1 MIRVGQGYDVHAFEE
16 GDVKT
21 VGGVTP
27 GDVTS
32 GGVTLGGVRI
42 PFDKSL
48 NAHSDGDVLIHA
60 LCDALLG
67 AAALGDIGRHF
78 PDTDPRYHNISSVE
92 LLRDVM
98 AMLEDRGWQFCN
110 GDMTIIAEAPKIA
123 PHVAAMI
130 NMLSEAIGCQQVQL
144 NIKATTTEKLGFTG
158 RGEGIA
164 CQAIVLLEGDERAG

>member
-16 GDVKT
+16 GNTKAA
-21 VGGVTP
+21 GGVIP
-27 GDVTS
+27 G
-32 GGVTLGGVRI
+32 GIILGGVSI

-48 NAHSDGDVLIHA
+48 KAHSDGDVLIHA

-78 PDTDPRYHNISSVE
+78 PDNDARYHNISSLQ

-98 AMLEDRGWQFCN
+98 VMLEAEGWLFGN
-110 GDMTIIAEAPKIA
+110 SDMTIVAEAPKIA

-130 NMLSEAIGCQQVQL
+130 DTLSEAMGCQPEQL
-144 NIKATTTEKLGFTG
+144 NIKATTSEKLGFTG

-164 CQAIVLLEGDERAG
+164 CQAIVLLED

>member
-16 GDVKT
+16 GNTKA
-21 VGGVTP
+21 VGGVIP
-27 GDVTS
+27 G
-32 GGVTLGGVRI
+32 GIILGGVSI

-48 NAHSDGDVLIHA
+48 KAHSDGDVLIHA

-78 PDTDPRYHNISSVE
+78 PDNDARYHNISSLQ

-98 AMLEDRGWQFCN
+98 AMLEAEGWLFGN
-110 GDMTIIAEAPKIA
+110 SDMTIIAEAPKIA

-130 NMLSEAIGCQQVQL
+130 DTLSETMGCQPGQL
-144 NIKATTTEKLGFTG
+144 NIKATTSEKLGFTG

-164 CQAIVLLEGDERAG
+164 CQAIVLLED